1 VEASKERKAAKTLIH
16 NNLDAIR
23 ERRIPLLHPVNSAI
37 ASRQTRPLTKHGKR
51 GIYTHSLSFSSL
63 IKDVMV
69 DHIAQHRSQKIH
81 LQNQAALRVEHLAN
95 LFSQSPILSVFWPL
109 SGGNNSSMLYTSF
122 DGNKFRLSVEDD
134 LPSGKAPTLPPP
146 SLLHTLVRAA
156 LGPFHESDSSHTN
169 TVTFHSRR
177 LYLQNFHSVVLVHR
191 NC

>member
-1 VEASKERKAAKTLIH
+1 VRHQKKEKRQRHSFTTIWTL
-16 NNLDAIR
+16 LER
-23 ERRIPLLHPVNSAI
+23 EGFPYFTLSTLLSPLGKDVLS
-37 ASRQTRPLTKHGKR
+37 RPLTKHGKQ
-51 GIYTHSLSFSSL
+51 GIYTHPLSFSSL
-63 IKDVMV
+63 IKDVMI

-109 SGGNNSSMLYTSF
+109 SGGKNSSMLYTSF

-156 LGPFHESDSSHTN
+156 LGTI
-169 TVTFHSRR
+169 SRG
-177 LYLQNFHSVVLVHR
+177 
-191 NC
+191 